1 MGLMEPAFV
10 VDTNVWVMAGKLLA
24 QFQTDEEIDC
34 AEGCLDWLGSFI
46 SGSSFLVVDLDYR
59 ILGEYRANIRPK
71 SQADLWLNAL
81 ERKPR
86 EKRLIE
92 VAIEW
97 DSDGY
102 ALVPPELAI
111 PDKNDRKFVAVA
123 LAHQPTPS
131 IVNATDSDWSQNKT
145 MLSTGSIPVQELCEG
160 MINLKLAET
169 K

>member
-1 MGLMEPAFV
+1 MSLMESAFV
-10 VDTNVWVMAGKLLA
+10 VDTNVWVMAGKLFA

-34 AEGCLDWLGSFI
+34 AERCLDWLGSFI
-46 SGSSFLVVDLDYR
+46 SGSSFLVVDLDYQ
-59 ILGEYRANIRPK
+59 ILGEYRANIRPR
-71 SQADLWLNAL
+71 SQADLWLNDL

-92 VAIEW
+92 VTIEW

-102 ALVPPELAI
+102 TLVPPELAI

-123 LAHQPTPS
+123 LAHQPTPP
-131 IVNATDSDWSQNKT
+131 IVNATDSDWSQNKA
-145 MLSTGSIPVQELCEG
+145 MLSAGNIPVQELCEG
-160 MINLKLAET
+160 MISPKSAEI